1 MLGQTI
7 SQNDSIYIRHIDKVT
22 NDQVNVSALKT
33 YYTYVNLPVY
43 KNVWEN
49 NSIDHECVWNN
60 YILCLSI
67 F

>member
-1 MLGQTI
+1 MLGQTL

-43 KNVWEN
+43 KNV
-49 NSIDHECVWNN
+49 
-60 YILCLSI
+60 
-67 F
+67 